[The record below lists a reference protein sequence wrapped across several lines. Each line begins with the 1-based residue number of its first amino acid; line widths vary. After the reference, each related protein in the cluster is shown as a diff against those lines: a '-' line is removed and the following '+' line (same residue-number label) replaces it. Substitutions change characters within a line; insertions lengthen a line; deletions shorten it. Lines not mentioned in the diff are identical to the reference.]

1 MNKERY
7 FEGNIDN
14 FPEPIED
21 WDKEHDFGNAPL
33 PWSVYPDGIHDALNR
48 QILKPVITSNTRG
61 HVSANYDMVEAVV
74 NTMNRNGQ
82 TVITLQHLQQMIVSW
97 ADEVFPDRT
106 PQQAFIKMWE
116 EMGEVVSEP
125 RNHLEW
131 ADVFIMMFDLAHHYG
146 ISGDDLTFA
155 ITEKMEIN
163 RGRSWIKNEVGVMQ
177 HSETTIKYQTITFP
191 VKFIGGQYDG
201 ETNSTDV
208 TVLDSEIPKPP
219 CEIALLNGITMIYQL
234 RYDHTCDG
242 YYEYEINRVI
252 E

>member
-1 MNKERY
+1 MSKERY
-7 FEGNIDN
+7 FEGNVIN
-14 FPEPIED
+14 LIEPIED

-163 RGRSWIKNEVGVMQ
+163 RGRSWTKNEVGVMQ
-177 HSETTIKYQTITFP
+177 HSETVSIP
-191 VKFIGGQYDG
+191 VKFVDGPCDG
-201 ETNSTDV
+201 ETADVDV
-208 TVLDSEIPKPP
+208 TILNSDAPRPPNEIS
-219 CEIALLNGITMIYQL
+219 LLNDHGIIIIYQL
-234 RYDHTCDG
+234 KHDYTVDGRYI
-242 YYEYEINRVI
+242 YEAKGVI